1 MGETPDQGP
10 AGGGD
15 LRASHA
21 DRELVIGTLKAAFV
35 QGRLAKDEFD
45 LRVGQALVSR
55 TYAELSLVTA
65 DLPPGLTPLQHSQ
78 PARAP
83 GWRPALRGPRVAMTV
98 TTMLYAGLWL
108 LAVALPRDAD
118 GDPRAVGANLVG
130 LGTLVYLLVM
140 TLAGVWAQS
149 RWRDRPDLFA
159 RVSRPGSTVGYPTAR
174 LSSAT

>member
-1 MGETPDQGP
+1 LGETPGQVP
-10 AGGGD
+10 ASGGD

-21 DRELVIGTLKAAFV
+21 DREQVIGILKAAFV
-35 QGRLAKDEFD
+35 QGRLAKGEFD

-65 DLPPGLTPLQHSQ
+65 DLPPGLAPLPHAQ
-78 PARAP
+78 PARVP

-98 TTMLYAGLWL
+98 ATVLYAGLWL

-118 GDPRAVGANLVG
+118 GDPQAAGANLVG
-130 LGTLVYLLVM
+130 LGTLLYLLAM

-149 RWRDRPDLFA
+149 RWRHRPD
-159 RVSRPGSTVGYPTAR
+159 
-174 LSSAT
+174 

>member
-1 MGETPDQGP
+1 MGETPGQVS
-10 AGGGD
+10 ASGGD

-21 DRELVIGTLKAAFV
+21 DREQVIGILKAAFV
-35 QGRLAKDEFD
+35 QGRLAKGEFD

-65 DLPPGLTPLQHSQ
+65 DLPRGLAPLPHAQ
-78 PARAP
+78 PARVP

-98 TTMLYAGLWL
+98 ATVLYAGLWL

-118 GDPRAVGANLVG
+118 GDPQAAGANLVG
-130 LGTLVYLLVM
+130 LGTLLYLLVM

-149 RWRDRPDLFA
+149 HWRHRPD
-159 RVSRPGSTVGYPTAR
+159 
-174 LSSAT
+174 

>member
-1 MGETPDQGP
+1 MGETPGQVP
-10 AGGGD
+10 ASGGD

-21 DRELVIGTLKAAFV
+21 DREQVIGTLKAAFV

-65 DLPPGLTPLQHSQ
+65 DLPPGLGPLQHSQ

-83 GWRPALRGPRVAMTV
+83 GWRPVLRGPRVAMTV
-98 TTMLYAGLWL
+98 ATMLYASLWV
-108 LAVALPRDAD
+108 LAITLPRDAA
-118 GDPRAVGANLVG
+118 GDPEAAGANLVG
-130 LGTLVYLLVM
+130 LGTLLYLLVM

-149 RWRDRPDLFA
+149 RWRHRPD
-159 RVSRPGSTVGYPTAR
+159 
-174 LSSAT
+174 